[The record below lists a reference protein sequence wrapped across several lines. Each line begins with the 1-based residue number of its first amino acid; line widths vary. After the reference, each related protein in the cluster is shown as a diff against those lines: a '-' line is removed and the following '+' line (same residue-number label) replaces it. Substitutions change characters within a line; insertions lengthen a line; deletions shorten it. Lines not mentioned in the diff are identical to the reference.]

1 MLNALKAFVL
11 LGLLTACNSLP
22 STSVI
27 LIDEDLLSRKI
38 EVNEVQSGRTE
49 TGTLKVWGAVKNRTR
64 ENLMVEI
71 RTSTIGK
78 KGLALE
84 KGGSWTR
91 VFIKPNS
98 VSNFELLSTQEK
110 AEEFVLEVREGNK

>member
-1 MLNALKAFVL
+1 MLNTLKAFVL
-11 LGLLTACNSLP
+11 LALLSACNSLP

-27 LIDEDLLSRKI
+27 LIDEDVLSRKI
-38 EVNEVQSGRTE
+38 EVGEVQSGRTE
-49 TGTLKVWGAVKNRTR
+49 TGTLKVWGDIKNQTR

-71 RTSTIGK
+71 RTSTLGK
-78 KGLALE
+78 QKLALE
-84 KGGSWTR
+84 KAGSWTR

-98 VSNFELLSTQEK
+98 ISNFELLSTQEK